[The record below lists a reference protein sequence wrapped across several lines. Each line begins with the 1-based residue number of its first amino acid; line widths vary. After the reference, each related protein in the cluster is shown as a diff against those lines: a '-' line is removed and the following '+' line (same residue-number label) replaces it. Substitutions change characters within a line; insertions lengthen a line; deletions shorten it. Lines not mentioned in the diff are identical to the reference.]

1 MGRYYCHTCRLIDD
15 GPDKHIFHCDRCGIC
30 LSGRRSDYYHC
41 DVCDACVAVDAR
53 KKHSC
58 KEKRLQCTCPICGEQ
73 LAGSALNI
81 VQPSCEHLV
90 HESCLNKH
98 LEHSYKCPVCMASL
112 CDTQSIFESID
123 CYMRLSVMPLE
134 YKDKLSLV
142 FCNDCHNRSEAKY
155 HFLYHKRRDEL
166 LTSRLWINDLKSQY
180 LRSIVG
186 CAKELPTDLERFPSS
201 IHAYIDY
208 YSNAYARNHDALVA
222 HRAHDIF
229 AERIKG
235 AAFIPS
241 DSELKKLEQSVVEE
255 ERLLEL
261 VQLRLGEKVQAAN
274 EKIDDECQQYEKV
287 LGLAEENRELSSE
300 VTELE
305 AELEALAKALE
316 EKEARERD
324 LVEQQSRELQAVHND
339 LLRETAMREEID
351 REQARLEDRLQQ
363 LKSDEQKRQMSATDS
378 QEQQKLV
385 ERWIRSVAPVVS
397 ARVENSTLV
406 LTLGEGLGA
415 MSGRRILVG
424 FSPIGQVTSVETD
437 DGRRFPPVM
446 NHDTLMRLLSE

>member
-1 MGRYYCHTCRLIDD
+1 
-15 GPDKHIFHCDRCGIC
+15 
-30 LSGRRSDYYHC
+30 
-41 DVCDACVAVDAR
+41 
-53 KKHSC
+53 
-58 KEKRLQCTCPICGEQ
+58 
-73 LAGSALNI
+73 
-81 VQPSCEHLV
+81 
-90 HESCLNKH
+90 
-98 LEHSYKCPVCMASL
+98 
-112 CDTQSIFESID
+112 
-123 CYMRLSVMPLE
+123 
-134 YKDKLSLV
+134 
-142 FCNDCHNRSEAKY
+142 
-155 HFLYHKRRDEL
+155 
-166 LTSRLWINDLKSQY
+166 
-180 LRSIVG
+180 
-186 CAKELPTDLERFPSS
+186 
-201 IHAYIDY
+201 
-208 YSNAYARNHDALVA
+208 
-222 HRAHDIF
+222 
-229 AERIKG
+229 
-235 AAFIPS
+235 
-241 DSELKKLEQSVVEE
+241 QSVVEE